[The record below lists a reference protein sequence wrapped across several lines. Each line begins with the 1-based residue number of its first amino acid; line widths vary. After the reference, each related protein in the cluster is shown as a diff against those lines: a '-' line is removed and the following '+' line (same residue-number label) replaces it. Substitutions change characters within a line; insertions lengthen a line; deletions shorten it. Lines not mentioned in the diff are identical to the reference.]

1 MPHTHLALL
10 DLAGERGQTMTETAL
25 LLALVFLI
33 ALVGLI
39 IFSGALENLWNQLA
53 STLPNG

>member
-1 MPHTHLALL
+1 MPHTHFALL

>member
-1 MPHTHLALL
+1 MSHPHFAPL

-33 ALVGLI
+33 ALVGLMM
-39 IFSGALENLWNQLA
+39 FSGGLENLWNQLA